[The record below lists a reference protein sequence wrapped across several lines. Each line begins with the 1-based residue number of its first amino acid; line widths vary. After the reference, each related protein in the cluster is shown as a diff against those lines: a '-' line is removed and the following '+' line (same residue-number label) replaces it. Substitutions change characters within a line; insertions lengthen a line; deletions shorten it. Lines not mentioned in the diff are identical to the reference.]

1 MKQNEEIEKIYNN
14 YSKQIY
20 NFIYGMSH
28 NKDVSEE
35 ILQETFY
42 IAIKNIEKFRGECKV
57 NVWLCQIAKRLFY
70 KYAKLNN
77 NNISFENVTNIETQF
92 NAIEDKD
99 WDKEYLYNK
108 ILKLD
113 LLSKQIVILRIY
125 SELTFKEI
133 AQILGKTETYVRV
146 NFYRIKEKMKEDIN
160 NEKKTTM

>member
-1 MKQNEEIEKIYNN
+1 M
-14 YSKQIY
+14 
-20 NFIYGMSH
+20 
-28 NKDVSEE
+28 VC
-35 ILQETFY
+35 
-42 IAIKNIEKFRGECKV
+42 R
-57 NVWLCQIAKRLFY
+57 
-70 KYAKLNN
+70 
-77 NNISFENVTNIETQF
+77 NIETQF